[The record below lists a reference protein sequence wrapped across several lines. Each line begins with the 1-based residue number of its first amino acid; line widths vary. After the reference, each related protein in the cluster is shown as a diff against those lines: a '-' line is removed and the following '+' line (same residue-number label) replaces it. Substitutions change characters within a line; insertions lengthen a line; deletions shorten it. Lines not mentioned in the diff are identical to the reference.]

1 MASQRKA
8 LIFSNGEMV
17 IREVLKYWITG
28 TFVTLSILVGMNQ
41 AIAFQTSLPD
51 TDVPIQMDSVFKAT
65 KTGINS
71 NAFPGIKVR
80 GNRIAWKKSV
90 LTGKIEGE
98 TVYRFQTKYGIHN
111 ESKQDTADQDRYKK
125 SRAEYNLN
133 DTFLWE
139 GDSVTYKYSFYVPKE
154 IKLPGNRVHITG
166 QWKNVKA
173 GTIYM
178 AIQTAPAR
186 NAVHNYSKW
195 FKKSEYADMELQPQD
210 LIFKYRGIL
219 GNDSKNYKSH
229 AIPLARK
236 DAWQGKWNTVEITTH
251 HADNGS
257 FKLVFNGKTI
267 IDCTGCDAMPNPK
280 HKQFYEDEDAFKKHK
295 KDQLTFHFGIYQF
308 AWDPD
313 RIDPTQNV
321 NSVVYKKDIM
331 VRKINSA
338 SKIFNQKSSGN

>member
-17 IREVLKYWITG
+17 IREILKYWITG

-65 KTGINS
+65 KTGINEY
-71 NAFPGIKVR
+71 AFPGIKVR

-90 LTGKIEGE
+90 LTGKIDGE
-98 TVYRFQTKYGIHN
+98 KVYRFQTKYGIHN
-111 ESKQDTADQDRYKK
+111 ESKQDTADQDMYKS
-125 SRAEYNLN
+125 SRSEYNLN
-133 DTFLWE
+133 DTYKYE
-139 GDSVTYKYSFYVPKE
+139 GDTATYKYSFYVPKE
-154 IKLPGNRVHITG
+154 IELSGNRVHITG
-166 QWKNVKA
+166 QWKNTKA

-178 AIQTAPAR
+178 AIQTAPAK
-186 NAVHNYSKW
+186 NQVNVFGDW
-195 FKKSEYADMELQPQD
+195 FKKSEYATMELQPQD

-267 IDCTGCDAMPNPK
+267 IDCTGCDAMPNPN
-280 HKQFYEDEDAFKKHK
+280 HDQFYEDDWAFNKHK
-295 KDQLTFHFGIYQF
+295 KDQLQFHFGLYQF
-308 AWDPD
+308 AWDPK
-313 RIDPTQNV
+313 RIDVSENV
-321 NSVVYKKDIM
+321 NSVVYMKDIS
-331 VRKINSA
+331 VK
-338 SKIFNQKSSGN
+338 